1 MEVISIQENY
11 FCESSFAEFSPIE
24 NFSEPVVEPLC
35 I

>member
-1 MEVISIQENY
+1 MEAISIQENY
-11 FCESSFAEFSPIE
+11 FCEILFAEFSPIE

>member
-1 MEVISIQENY
+1 MEAISIQENY

-24 NFSEPVVEPLC
+24 DFSEPVVEPLC